1 MSVCLLC
8 RFKNERHIMYEFV
21 NHYLLE
27 DIDCLFL
34 IDDNSNDKYY
44 EKNKYWLDKLIKNKK
59 VVFLKSKYEYQEY
72 DYNHYL
78 DKVKLFKWVI
88 CVDLDEFM
96 FSVPKNTTLKYLLNN
111 KLSKYDYIKIF
122 WKLFTH
128 KNKFQPKS
136 VIKDNIF
143 THESNVDESSKSKGI
158 KCIAK
163 TKNLKYI
170 HFHYFEFY
178 NSPNTLK
185 LYNSHNSLIQNN
197 HYRTQSDEYLYGV
210 KEVRGTEISKDR
222 YKNFTAHID
231 FNYSYK
237 CNLLKKKRKELIKQ
251 ILKNNQIKPKIYIQS
266 SFYKNILK
274 DKSQI
279 T

>member
-1 MSVCLLC
+1 MSICLLC
-8 RFKNERHIMYEFV
+8 RFKNERHIMYEFI

-27 DIDCLFL
+27 EIDCIFL
-34 IDDNSNDKYY
+34 IDHKSNDKYY

-59 VVFLKSKYEYQEY
+59 VIILKSKYDNQEY

-78 DKVKLFKWVI
+78 DKVKLFEWVI

-111 KLSKYDYIKIF
+111 KLSNYDYIKIF

-136 VIKDNIF
+136 VIYDNIF
-143 THESNVDESSKSKGI
+143 THDSNVDKSSKSNGV

-170 HFHYFEFY
+170 HVHYFEFY

-210 KEVRGTEISKDR
+210 KEVRGGGVNKDK
-222 YKNFTAHID
+222 YKNFKRHLD

-251 ILKNNQIKPKIYIQS
+251 ILKSNQIKPKIYIQS